1 LRALSTDAVAQYA
14 RVRGRWSN
22 SRAQATRLDLWKNRA
37 RRRQLGAEL
46 RGGCRRRPVALLQAR
61 REAEVLKPTCAER
74 CGRTPACLE
83 AVLGLARGRCAM
95 SARSICDE
103 VSGVGAEL
111 ASGDERARA
120 LRRAAACR
128 RCRRKLAELADVAD
142 ELLFMA
148 LPTSRRGLRVTAARA
163 PRRVGLARPPVY
175 APVPGWL
182 ARRARYRPPRP
193 GRVTTGERG
202 RAQAPRGASTQRLPR
217 GASCKYQPRC
227 STGAP

>member
-1 LRALSTDAVAQYA
+1 
-14 RVRGRWSN
+14 
-22 SRAQATRLDLWKNRA
+22 
-37 RRRQLGAEL
+37 
-46 RGGCRRRPVALLQAR
+46 
-61 REAEVLKPTCAER
+61 
-74 CGRTPACLE
+74 
-83 AVLGLARGRCAM
+83 M

-120 LRRAAACR
+120 LRHAAACR

-217 GASCKYQPRC
+217 GTSAPIRICSNRPAARPVVRGDARSASDRLQGEPKVGDGRALGPCRRGRSLGAGRIRC
-227 STGAP
+227 PDS